1 LNSNGPVDLSGANLH
16 GVYLTGAYME
26 GAILKGANLRES
38 HLEGVWFGSAD
49 LSEVDLTA
57 ARLHNTD
64 FEGASLARA
73 ELLGAHIDGSTSLVG
88 VYWGDDYVLAT
99 EMRGKFDWAE
109 EIYRLLK
116 QHYRDSGDYRSA
128 AEFSFREME
137 CIRKQRNV
145 ESVPPLIPQI
155 SSGDL
160 YSDGGKALRHNVV
173 LSYIRAANASLSHDR
188 PGVFLC
194 HSSSDKPFA
203 RRLAMELVANGI
215 NVWIDEAEI
224 GIGDSL
230 IEKIESGI
238 SDSKYLILVLS
249 KNSISSSWCTE
260 ELGIAMNG
268 QIAQRGLDVLPVLI
282 DDCEIPDSVKKKRY
296 ADFRNATGFDRVVA
310 ELCAAIQ

>member
-1 LNSNGPVDLSGANLH
+1 
-16 GVYLTGAYME
+16 ME

-64 FEGASLARA
+64 FEAASLARA

-116 QHYRDSGDYRSA
+116 QHYRDSGDYRTA
-128 AEFSFREME
+128 AEFYFREME
-137 CIRKQRNV
+137 CLRKQRNV

-173 LSYIRAANASLSHDR
+173 LNYIRAANASLSPDR
-188 PGVFLC
+188 PAGFLC

-238 SDSKYLILVLS
+238 SGSKYLILVLS
-249 KNSISSSWCTE
+249 KNSINSSWCTD
-260 ELGIAMNG
+260 ELSIAMNG
-268 QIAQRGLDVLPVLI
+268 QVAQRGLDVLPVLI
-282 DDCEIPDSVKKKRY
+282 DDCEIPDSLKEKRY
-296 ADFRNATGFDRVVA
+296 ADFRNANDFDRVVA